1 MHDHGLLSLKERI
14 EELEALCEQLLQENH
29 ELGGRVNGLEWGV
42 DDEMEIE
49 EGPPGGRRPGGGR
62 RQAGERGLN
71 FGDYGRPGAG
81 V

>member
-49 EGPPGGRRPGGGR
+49 EGPQEGVAQEGA
-62 RQAGERGLN
+62 AGKQEN
-71 FGDYGRPGAG
+71 G